1 MNNPHDYLI
10 SSPAAVRRVNPDNA
24 DSWVMLNQGG
34 FVKLGNERVLL
45 KLDSRI
51 SCDLSVPQELKA
63 SSEPFHR
70 KSDKG
75 TLFLTNKRVSN
86 MPIRLASCLVSAET

>member
-1 MNNPHDYLI
+1 MPGPRPTMNNPHDYLI
-10 SSPAAVRRVNPDNA
+10 PSATSAPPPRPIDPDNA

-34 FVKLGNERVLL
+34 FVKLQGESILI

-51 SCDLSVPQELKA
+51 SCELSVPPELRA
-63 SSEPFHR
+63 RCVPFQR

-75 TLFLTNKRVSN
+75 ALFLTSKRVG
-86 MPIRLASCLVSAET
+86 

>member
-10 SSPAAVRRVNPDNA
+10 SSPAAVRSVNPDNV

-51 SCDLSVPQELKA
+51 SCDLSVPQALRA
-63 SSEPFHR
+63 TCGQFHR

-75 TLFLTNKRVSN
+75 TLFLTNKRVSKN
-86 MPIRLASCLVSAET
+86 KPFLELPSQ